1 MKRAPLA
8 ALALAG
14 CSVSNEPP
22 SSQPV
27 FDPVAFFAGRTH
39 GEGII
44 DPLIGAQS
52 RLRVD
57 SVGHVDR
64 GGILLVQRIEEGTK
78 PARIRR
84 WRLKP
89 VAPGRY
95 GGWLTDAEG
104 RISAET
110 EGNRLAIQ
118 YRTPGGLDFEQQ
130 LTLRPDRRTVR
141 NRMTIRKWGVPV
153 AHVTER
159 ITKVD

>member
-1 MKRAPLA
+1 M

-14 CSVSNEPP
+14 CSVPP
-22 SSQPV
+22 EAPSPQPL
-27 FDPVAFFAGRTH
+27 FDPVAFFTGRTH

-44 DPLIGAQS
+44 DPLVGAKS

-57 SVGHVDR
+57 SVGHADR

-104 RISAET
+104 AISAERD
-110 EGNRLAIQ
+110 GNTLAIR
-118 YRTPGGLDFEQQ
+118 YRTPAGLDVEQM
-130 LTLRPDRRTVR
+130 LTLRPDRRTVG
-141 NRMTIRKWGVPV
+141 NRMTIRKWGLPV
-153 AHVTER
+153 ARVKER